1 MNKIEYTLAFGVAYL
16 TAATLAGGDTL
27 TVRVNADD
35 ATLTFGNLRTK
46 IKDGEGRVEFSALN
60 DGRYDAMIITK
71 DEATKLGTFKIRH
84 GVLSISRYESVLA
97 ALSRDVLSIKRAQE
111 CTSGDIAAL
120 QDAVF
125 GKKIF

>member
-1 MNKIEYTLAFGVAYL
+1 MNKVEYTVSFGVAYL
-16 TAATLAGGDTL
+16 TAATLSGGDTL
-27 TVRVNADD
+27 TVRVNTDD

-46 IKDGEGRVEFSALN
+46 IKDGEGRVKFSELK
-60 DGRYDAMIITK
+60 DGVYDAILITR

-97 ALSRDVLSIKRAQE
+97 ALSRDVLSIKRTQE
-111 CTSGDIAAL
+111 CTSEDIAAL
-120 QDAVF
+120 QNAVF

>member
-1 MNKIEYTLAFGVAYL
+1 MNKVEYTVAFGVAYL
-16 TAATLAGGDTL
+16 TAATLSGGDTL
-27 TVRVNADD
+27 TVRVNTDD

-46 IKDGEGRVEFSALN
+46 IKDGEGRVKFSELK
-60 DGRYDAMIITK
+60 DGVYDAILITR

-97 ALSRDVLSIKRAQE
+97 ALSRDVLSIKRTQE
-111 CTSGDIAAL
+111 CTSEDIAAL
-120 QDAVF
+120 QNAVF